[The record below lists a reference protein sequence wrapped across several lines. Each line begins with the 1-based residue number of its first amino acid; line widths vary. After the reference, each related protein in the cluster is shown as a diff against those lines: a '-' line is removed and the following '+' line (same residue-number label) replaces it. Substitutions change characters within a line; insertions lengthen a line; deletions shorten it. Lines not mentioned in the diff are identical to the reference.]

1 MNKIT
6 ILLLLIGSAVLVIGL
21 NRYEPVENG
30 IDTPWTVEHLQDNKI
45 KVLGITLGNS
55 QLKDVMNHFSKP
67 GKSYLLK
74 NTDQTLSLVSVFE
87 GITIDRLIANIELR
101 YNIPQTNLQ
110 AVLEQQNPQGLE
122 KILLSEKQLAA
133 LSNAVAQ
140 DLTYYPS
147 INYNE
152 DIVLQRFG
160 YPDNKK
166 IINPDQQRWIYRDM
180 HLELYLNK
188 NSADKL
194 VYTAKIPST

>member
-21 NRYEPVENG
+21 NRYEPVENS

-45 KVLGITLGNS
+45 KVLGITLGKS
-55 QLKDVMNHFSKP
+55 QLKDVIKHFSKP
-67 GKSYLLK
+67 AKSYLLR
-74 NTDQTLSLVSVFE
+74 NADQTLSLISVFE
-87 GITIDRLIANIELR
+87 GVTIDRLIANVEITYTL
-101 YNIPQTNLQ
+101 PQTSLLS
-110 AVLEQQNPQGLE
+110 VLKETPQNLE
-122 KILLSEKQLAA
+122 KIQLTNEQLTH
-133 LSNAVAQ
+133 LSNASA
-140 DLTYYPS
+140 DRLTYYPS

-166 IINPDQQRWIYRDM
+166 IINPDQQRWTYRDM
-180 HLELYLNK
+180 HLEFYLNE

-194 VYTAKIPST
+194 VYTAKIPNI